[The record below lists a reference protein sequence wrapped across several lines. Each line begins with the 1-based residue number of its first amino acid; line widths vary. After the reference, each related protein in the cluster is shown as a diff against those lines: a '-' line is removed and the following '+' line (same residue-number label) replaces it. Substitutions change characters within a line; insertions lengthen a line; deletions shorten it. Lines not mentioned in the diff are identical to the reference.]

1 VVDGPILDVARH
13 GSFVGM
19 HPIPVLHGMT
29 LGELARMI
37 NGERWLAGGA
47 QCDLKVVACEGWTR
61 AARYELPI
69 APSPALVNMRA
80 VYLYPSLCYFEA
92 TKVSVGR
99 GSDAPFQMLTYPDGT
114 VVDLRTDASGAPSGD
129 EVIARGI
136 DFTYLLD
143 AYRAHRRSADSG
155 ARFLSPFFEKLIGV
169 DWVRGM
175 IAAGNSAEEIRA
187 RWHPDVERF
196 KRQRYSYL
204 IYE

>member
-1 VVDGPILDVARH
+1 
-13 GSFVGM
+13 M
-19 HPIPVLHGMT
+19 
-29 LGELARMI
+29 
-37 NGERWLAGGA
+37 
-47 QCDLKVVACEGWTR
+47 
-61 AARYELPI
+61 RYELPI

-99 GSDAPFQMLTYPDGT
+99 GGEAPFQMLTYPDGT
-114 VVDLRTDASGAPSGD
+114 VVDLRSDAPGAPSDD

-136 DFTYLLD
+136 DLTYLLD
-143 AYRAHRRSADSG
+143 AYRAHRRSAAGG

-175 IAAGNSAEEIRA
+175 IAAGNSADEIRA
-187 RWHPDVERF
+187 HWRPDVERF